1 MTIKKNL
8 SLAEMNAMFRAVT
21 DTVFD
26 ENGEFQYQYRDFY
39 TRIAIIKSYTD
50 AVVPADVSEQYAL
63 CYDAMLWDSIMGD
76 IDEVQY
82 NDILI
87 AIDDFISDKKHRM
100 ETVAPYRELMGDM
113 GELMTAVAHL
123 NELTAESEV
132 DASLLDE
139 K

>member
-39 TRIAIIKSYTD
+39 TRIATIKSYTD

-63 CYDAMLWDSIMGD
+63 CYDAMLWKAIMDS

>member
-39 TRIAIIKSYTD
+39 TRIATIKSYTD

-63 CYDAMLWDSIMGD
+63 CYDAVLWDSIMDD